1 MESIQSVLERR
12 KRDLVEVLIS
22 GTGLSVR
29 RAERFVDVAGM
40 DLVEA
45 LLWRNGAVKREH
57 LAEPDNVRDILGNM
71 EANQIAQ
78 DLGLPQDEVWS
89 ALRTFVPRALEIAD
103 RCLHA

>member
-1 MESIQSVLERR
+1 
-12 KRDLVEVLIS
+12 
-22 GTGLSVR
+22 
-29 RAERFVDVAGM
+29 
-40 DLVEA
+40 
-45 LLWRNGAVKREH
+45 VKREH